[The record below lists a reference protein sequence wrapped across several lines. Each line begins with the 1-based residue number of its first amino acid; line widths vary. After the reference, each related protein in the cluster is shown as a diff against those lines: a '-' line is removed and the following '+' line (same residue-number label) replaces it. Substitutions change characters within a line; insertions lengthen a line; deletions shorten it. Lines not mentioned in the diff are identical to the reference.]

1 MPVQMVRSKIR
12 KYRIVRRKSLDSI
25 SHKARDL
32 DDDLRMFDSSFED
45 FSDRLRERDLK
56 IP

>member
-1 MPVQMVRSKIR
+1 MPVQMVRSKIC
-12 KYRIVRRKSLDSI
+12 KYRVVRRKLLDPS

-32 DDDLRMFDSSFED
+32 DHDEGILDSSFED